1 VPTAPPTGAPIST
14 PPTTP
19 PTTVAPTK
27 PVHVIPTKPPVV
39 PVVPVPTTT
48 NGRITL
54 SGEIFSGAEPTCL
67 LLTQAKVT
75 YLLLAPD
82 SAQLHAGARVVV
94 TGKLAPSTI
103 ATHCMQG
110 KPFEV
115 ATSEILGP
123 N

>member
-1 VPTAPPTGAPIST
+1 MAPR
-14 PPTTP
+14 
-19 PTTVAPTK
+19 
-27 PVHVIPTKPPVV
+27 
-39 PVVPVPTTT
+39 
-48 NGRITL
+48 GR
-54 SGEIFSGAEPTCL
+54 L
-67 LLTQAKVT
+67 LALEGIDGCGKSTQAQALASALGARLT
-75 YLLLAPD
+75 HEPGATPLGADLRRLLLAPD